1 MRVLHW
7 ITAASDA
14 TGAFTLAALAVAP
27 IITNVASARADAEK
41 LYQEQCAVCH
51 GADFGGYIGPG
62 LNRDVLKWRNEAY
75 LRAKI
80 TTGGVGT
87 LMPSHPSWSRKL
99 SRQEIAELSALI
111 KSTPVRDVVW
121 DIDHVRNSLEILVP
135 DETTLPARPTYRIDD
150 IFDLMAVT
158 ARGHFAAGSA
168 AKIVFFNGRSN
179 EIVGELATGYA
190 PHIVNYHPT
199 QARWAYATTDA
210 GYLLKID
217 LHSLQTVRRIRV
229 GLNGPSLAVSR
240 DGRYIAAGSYV
251 PNTAV
256 ILRADTLEPVKL
268 MQLRGI
274 DPDGKLVEADSGAI
288 LATPYADYFV
298 VALEQAGQVWIV
310 DLAAPD
316 MPVTQ
321 IPNVGRH
328 LHDAIVS
335 PSGRHVVMSSY
346 DDNVAVVI
354 DLQQKAV
361 VKRMP
366 AGRKP
371 HFGSGTVIKVSGRTL
386 GVGTNIGAPPTG
398 PSVVSVFDMDTFE
411 VVKQIPVLGPTESP
425 AAHPDAPYIVVDIV
439 GRGPD
444 AAKIQLIDKQSL
456 EVVKTIDVGGHSQ
469 FPEYTADG
477 RHLYVSAGYHGNKLV
492 IYDSRTWRRVK
503 SVSMEAPAGIFSHR
517 RSRAVAIGLE

>member
-1 MRVLHW
+1 MRVDGRR
-7 ITAASDA
+7 AAA
-14 TGAFTLAALAVAP
+14 HTAVAFV
-27 IITNVASARADAEK
+27 VALVCAEVSPAGADAEK
-41 LYQEQCAVCH
+41 LYQQHCAVCH

-62 LNRDVLKWRNEAY
+62 LNRDAVARHNEAY

-80 TTGGVGT
+80 ITGGVGT
-87 LMPSHPSWSRKL
+87 LMPSHPSWSSTL
-99 SRQEIAELSALI
+99 SRQEIAELAAFI
-111 KSTPVRDVVW
+111 KNTPVRAPVW
-121 DIDHVRNSLEILVP
+121 DIDHVRSSLEILVP
-135 DETTLPARPTYRIDD
+135 DEAALPAKPEYPIED
-150 IFDLMAVT
+150 IVDLMAVT
-158 ARGHFAAGSA
+158 ARGHFAAGPA
-168 AKIVFFNGRSN
+168 AKIVFFNGRTN
-179 EIVGELATGYA
+179 EKLGELATGHA
-190 PHIVNYHPT
+190 PHIVDYHPT

-217 LHSLQTVRRIRV
+217 LYSLKAVRRIRV
-229 GLNGPSLAVSR
+229 GLNGVSLAVSR
-240 DGRYIAAGSYV
+240 DGRYVAAGSYV

-256 ILRADTLEPVKL
+256 ILRADTLEPVKF
-268 MQLRGI
+268 MQLRGV

-288 LATPYADYFV
+288 LATPFADYFIM
-298 VALEQAGQVWIV
+298 ALEQAGQVWIV

-316 MPVTQ
+316 LPVTQ

-328 LHDAIVS
+328 LHDAFLS
-335 PSGRHVVMSSY
+335 PSGRHVLMSSY

-371 HFGSGTVIKVSGRTL
+371 HFGSGAVIKVGDRTL
-386 GVGTNIGAPPTG
+386 GIGTNIGASPTG

-439 GRGPD
+439 GKGPE
-444 AAKIQLIDKQSL
+444 AANIQLIDKHSL
-456 EVVKTIDVGGHSQ
+456 EVVQTIDVGGHSQ

-477 RHLYVSAGYHGNKLV
+477 RHFYVSAGYHGNKLV
-492 IYDSRTWRRVK
+492 IYDSRSLRRVK
-503 SVSMEAPAGIFSHR
+503 SVAIEAPAGIFSHR
-517 RSRAVAIGLE
+517 RSKAVAIGLD